1 MSDRIADS
9 TIKGFLYQFNKTIL
23 EIANAEG
30 EDVITVEGLVE
41 DIDVLSGSGELEA
54 LQCKYHESKEKF
66 IPSLIF
72 KPLLQMAEAY
82 DKNPTA
88 KIKYTIFIYVPNE
101 ANGEKEIEPSIL
113 DSALAT
119 SDKSLSKI
127 VSRISTTFDKREFL
141 KNTRIVFGPSLDEI
155 EGSAKAALELLEIQ
169 GSDVD
174 TLLYPNAI
182 TKIAKLSSIKNET
195 DRKITKAKLY
205 KYLSNATYTAI
216 SKWTLA
222 LRNRSEILRRIKQQ
236 LSSSFSQNSRDRYF
250 YINKN
255 EIDEYEGKVVVFL
268 GNYIKKYYSKPSHI
282 KPPTFI
288 INDNFEA
295 IRDLESRLYKKGMKA
310 NTGLVGNTFEVDH
323 FYRDPMQKLIKSHVE
338 EREFDFRLLAMES
351 EPEAIN
357 RRKGDDLYLVSSM
370 TPNNIDLTDVN
381 FYQIGISNFNELEY
395 VIGMRNSHE

>member
-23 EIANAEG
+23 EIANADD
-30 EDVITVEGLVE
+30 EDVITVEGVVE
-41 DIDVLSGSGELEA
+41 DVDVLSASGELEA
-54 LQCKYHESKEKF
+54 IQCKYHESKEKF

-88 KIKYTIFIYVPNE
+88 KIKYTIFIYVLNE
-101 ANGEKEIEPSIL
+101 THGERNIELSTL

-119 SDKSLSKI
+119 TDKSLSKI
-127 VSRISTTFDKREFL
+127 VSRISEKFDKCEFL

-155 EGSAKAALELLEIQ
+155 EGSTKDALELLGIQ
-169 GSDVD
+169 GSDVG
-174 TLLYPNAI
+174 TLLYPNSIAI
-182 TKIAKLSSIKNET
+182 IAKLSSTKDEAE
-195 DRKITKAKLY
+195 RQITKAKLY
-205 KYLSNATYTAI
+205 SYLSNATHTAI

-222 LRNRSEILRRIKQQ
+222 LRNRSEILKRIKQQ

-255 EIDEYEGKVVVFL
+255 EIDDYEEKVVVFF
-268 GNYIKKYYSKPSHI
+268 GNYIKKYYSKPSHL
-282 KPPTFI
+282 KAPTFI

-295 IRDLESRLYKKGMKA
+295 IRDLESRLYKKGLKA
-310 NTGLVGNTFEVDH
+310 NTGLVGNAFELDF
-323 FYRDPMQKLIKSHVE
+323 FYRDPMQKIISNHVK
-338 EREFDFRLLAMES
+338 EREFDFRLLAMDS
-351 EPEAIN
+351 EKEAIN
-357 RRKGDDLYLVSSM
+357 HRKGDDLYLVSSK
-370 TPNNIDLTDVN
+370 TPNNIELTDVN
-381 FYQIGISNFNELEY
+381 FYQVGTSNFNELEY

>member
-23 EIANAEG
+23 EIANADD
-30 EDVITVEGLVE
+30 EDVITVEGVVE
-41 DIDVLSGSGELEA
+41 DVDVLSASGELEA
-54 LQCKYHESKEKF
+54 IQCKYHESKEKF

-88 KIKYTIFIYVPNE
+88 RIKYTIFIYVQNE
-101 ANGEKEIEPSIL
+101 DHGEKNIEPSIL

-119 SDKSLSKI
+119 TDKSLSKI
-127 VSRISTTFDKREFL
+127 VSRISEKFDKGEFL

-155 EGSAKAALELLEIQ
+155 EGSTKAALELLEIQ

-174 TLLYPNAI
+174 TLLYPNSIA
-182 TKIAKLSSIKNET
+182 KIAKLSSIKDEAE
-195 DRKITKAKLY
+195 RQITKAKLY
-205 KYLSNATYTAI
+205 KHLSNATYTAI

-222 LRNRSEILRRIKQQ
+222 LRNRGEILKKIKQQ

-250 YINKN
+250 YIDKN
-255 EIDEYEGKVVVFL
+255 EIDDYEEKVVVFF
-268 GNYIKKYYSKPSHI
+268 GNYIKKYYSKPSHL
-282 KPPTFI
+282 KAPTFI
-288 INDNFEA
+288 INENFEA
-295 IRDLESRLYKKGMKA
+295 IRDLESRLYKKGIKA

-323 FYRDPMQKLIKSHVE
+323 FYRDPMKKIISNHVE
-338 EREFDFRLLAMES
+338 EREFDFRLLAMDS
-351 EPEAIN
+351 EKEAIN
-357 RRKGDDLYLVSSM
+357 HRKGDDLYLVSSKM
-370 TPNNIDLTDVN
+370 PINIELTDVN
-381 FYQIGISNFNELEY
+381 FYQVGTSSFNELEY

>member
-23 EIANAEG
+23 EIVNADR
-30 EDVITVEGLVE
+30 EDIITVEGVVE
-41 DIDVLSGSGELEA
+41 DVDVLTAGGELEA
-54 LQCKYHESKEKF
+54 IQCKYHESKDKF

-72 KPLLQMAEAY
+72 KPLLQMAEAF

-101 ANGEKEIEPSIL
+101 NHGEKKIEPSTL
-113 DSALAT
+113 YSALT
-119 SDKSLSKI
+119 TTDKSLSKI
-127 VSRISTTFDKREFL
+127 ASRISTKFDKGEFL

-155 EGSAKAALELLEIQ
+155 EDNTKAALELLEIQ

-174 TLLYPNAI
+174 TLLYPNSIA
-182 TKIAKLSSIKNET
+182 KIAKLSSIKDEKK
-195 DRKITKAKLY
+195 RQITKTELY

-222 LRNRSEILRRIKQQ
+222 LKNRSEILKRIKQQ
-236 LSSSFSQNSRDRYF
+236 LSTSFSQNSRDRYF

-255 EIDEYEGKVVVFL
+255 EINDYEERVVVFF
-268 GNYIKKYYSKPSHI
+268 GNYINKYYSKPSHL
-282 KPPTFI
+282 KAPTFI

-295 IRDLESRLYKKGMKA
+295 IRDLESRLYKKGLKA
-310 NTGLVGNTFEVDH
+310 NTGLVGNFFEVEY
-323 FYRDPMQKLIKSHVE
+323 FYRDPMRKIIGNRVE

-351 EPEAIN
+351 EQEAIN
-357 RRKGDDLYLVSSM
+357 HRKGDDFYLVSNKI
-370 TPNNIDLTDVN
+370 PNSIELTDVN
-381 FYQIGISNFNELEY
+381 LYQVGTSNFNELEY